1 MSYVLYGILEVE
13 LSGTGIESLCGLP
26 ENYVVFNIIIHG
38 QIKAGS
44 FQPEPQRLLISLTS
58 RIKLNLL

>member
-38 QIKAGS
+38 KNGPTMENS
-44 FQPEPQRLLISLTS
+44 
-58 RIKLNLL
+58 